1 MSDEIDENEEKKGSN
16 MQVVVGASV
25 GVAVFLVA
33 TISVTGF
40 VIQRRKRVSFKRK
53 LSSLRE
59 RQLSMDV
66 YPAPSDKS
74 DADI

>member
-1 MSDEIDENEEKKGSN
+1 
-16 MQVVVGASV
+16 MQVIVGSSV

-33 TISVTGF
+33 TISVAGF
-40 VIQRRKRVSFKRK
+40 VLQKRKKVSFKRK

-59 RQLSMDV
+59 RQLSLDV
-66 YPAPSDKS
+66 YPPPSDKS